1 MIRNMKLTIG
11 ALLTLLGGGLLAWN
25 LFAAALHLDEPAP
38 WRLWPLAIAGLGLL
52 FVLPPLVAPGE
63 RSLGALF
70 LPGLPLLAVAGLAVA
85 TLVFQPG
92 FVWGHFWPQIV
103 LALAVAL
110 GLLALYLRSLWL
122 ILPAL
127 TLGLLGA
134 ALQFSALTGWW
145 SAWAVLWTVAPLGA
159 GLSLLIVGLWRRSNG
174 LRVAGLL
181 VCLFTAITAAS
192 LSALL
197 TQHWS
202 LINVA
207 LALGLIAGGAALAL
221 WGRPGGATRVAT
233 DPVADSPSIHS

>member
-1 MIRNMKLTIG
+1 MTRTMKITIG

-25 LFAAALHLDEPAP
+25 LFAAVLHLPEPAP
-38 WRLWPLAIAGLGLL
+38 WRLWPLAIAGVGLL
-52 FVLPPLVAPGE
+52 LVLPPLVAPWQ

-70 LPGLPLLAVAGLAVA
+70 LPGLPLLAVAALAVA

-92 FVWGHFWPQIV
+92 FIWAHFWPQIV
-103 LALAVAL
+103 LALAVAV
-110 GLLALYLRSLWL
+110 GLLALYLRSVWL
-122 ILPAL
+122 LLPAL
-127 TLGLLGA
+127 ILGLLGA

-145 SAWAVLWTVAPLGA
+145 SVWAVLWTVAPLGA
-159 GLSLLIVGLWRRSNG
+159 GLGLLAVGLWHHSNG

-207 LALGLIAGGAALAL
+207 LALGLMGGGAALAL
-221 WGRPGGATRVAT
+221 WGRPGAAAQVN
-233 DPVADSPSIHS
+233 ADTIANAR

>member
-1 MIRNMKLTIG
+1 MIRNLKLTTG

-25 LFAAALHLDEPAP
+25 LFAAVLHLPEPAP

-52 FVLPPLVAPGE
+52 FVLPPLVAPGQ

-70 LPGLPLLAVAGLAVA
+70 VPGLPLLAVAGLAVA

-103 LALAVAL
+103 LALALAL
-110 GLLALYLRSLWL
+110 GLLALYLRSVWL
-122 ILPAL
+122 VVPAL
-127 TLGLLGA
+127 ILGLLGV

-145 SAWAVLWTVAPLGA
+145 SVWAVLWTVVPLGA
-159 GLSLLIVGLWRRSNG
+159 GLGLLIAGLWHRSSG

-181 VCLFTAITAAS
+181 VCLFSAIAAAS

-207 LALGLIAGGAALAL
+207 LALGLMAGGAALAL
-221 WGRPGGATRVAT
+221 WGRPGGAEQVAAI
-233 DPVADSPSIHS
+233 ADR